1 MDGFEVLRA
10 RRIRRISQMR
20 ALRLLGLS
28 TRSTLTDVE
37 LERLGVTEGWLERA
51 VAAITG
57 TPDLSPEPSKGYGL
71 AIAQVRK
78 AGRVSQARLAEALGL
93 GHRNTLTDVESGAV
107 ELTEAWFSRAISAI
121 ESLKG
126 KAVAVETAA

>member
-10 RRIRRISQMR
+10 RRIRRMSQMK

-28 TRSTLTDVE
+28 MRSTLTDVE
-37 LERLGVTEGWLERA
+37 LDRLGVTEEWLERA
-51 VAAITG
+51 VGAITG
-57 TPDLSPEPSKGYGL
+57 GQDLLPEPGKGYGL

-78 AGRVSQARLAEALGL
+78 AGRVSQTRLAEALGL

-121 ESLKG
+121 ESLKE
-126 KAVAVETAA
+126 KPAAVESAA